1 VSENLYVMDT
11 SSFIELGRKFGK
23 YKDVVVSLWKG
34 MEQLANGGQLC
45 APMKVFDELNPETDK
60 EKDEVRKWVESH
72 KQAIFRE
79 IDADQ
84 LIALKEIVRKYPN
97 WKNVETEKNEAD
109 QYVVA
114 LALALKRRKQKTVTD
129 YRIVVV
135 TEESA
140 DPKRLKIPSVCTEHG
155 IKSLNL
161 HDMFVEEGWKF

>member
-34 MEQLANGGQLC
+34 MEQLAKNGQLC
-45 APMKVFDELNPETDK
+45 APMKVFDELNPETDM

-72 KQAIFRE
+72 KQVLFRE

-84 LIALKEIVRKYPN
+84 LIVLKGVIRKYPN
-97 WKNVETEKNEAD
+97 WVNPETDKNDAD
-109 QYVVA
+109 PYVVA
-114 LALALKRRKQKTVTD
+114 LALALKQCKQKKMIE
-129 YRIVVV
+129 YQIVVV
-135 TEESA
+135 NEEST
-140 DPKRLKIPSVCTEHG
+140 DPKRLKIPSVCKEYG

-161 HDMFVEEGWKF
+161 HDMFVEEAWKF